1 MNFKKWGLKVSN
13 VVIALVPK
21 FPVKYIEKLRKILVF
36 CKISIF
42 FVTSRKFVSTL
53 NITPFFYE
61 LVSNLIKYNNKK
73 KKTEQIL

>member
-42 FVTSRKFVSTL
+42 FVTLRKLVST
-53 NITPFFYE
+53 
-61 LVSNLIKYNNKK
+61 
-73 KKTEQIL
+73 